1 MTLWKLQNLHSQLT
15 IFRDD
20 LAKITKYRKSAIF
33 RDVLAKTAK
42 FTIFMIFRQ
51 TLRQNCQ
58 NSSPFVMLITT
69 HPQSG
74 AADFTILT
82 EIAKFANFTFF
93 RQNLPRICHHFSPFF
108 MWRKTH
114 PRSDAAGM
122 FYKLSKP
129 CIKFGLQQEKH
140 DMNTPGSSS
149 QVQLR
154 LTILIATKE
163 YPKARVIYIH
173 LFQLRLLQWRMMRSR
188 RA

>member
-1 MTLWKLQNLHSQLT
+1 MTSRKLQN
-15 IFRDD
+15 IV
-20 LAKITKYRKSAIF
+20 KSAIF

-51 TLRQNCQ
+51 TLRQNYQ
-58 NSSPFVMLITT
+58 NSSPFVMIITT

-82 EIAKFANFTFF
+82 EITKFANFTFF

-114 PRSDAAGM
+114 PRSDAARM
-122 FYKLSKP
+122 FYNLSKP

-140 DMNTPGSSS
+140 DINTPGSSS

-154 LTILIATKE
+154 LTISDTPNGE
-163 YPKARVIYIH
+163 
-173 LFQLRLLQWRMMRSR
+173 
-188 RA
+188 

>member
-20 LAKITKYRKSAIF
+20 LTKYRKSAIF
-33 RDVLAKTAK
+33 RDVLAKSAK
-42 FTIFMIFRQ
+42 LTISMIFRQ
-51 TLRQNCQ
+51 TLWQNCQ
-58 NSSPFVMLITT
+58 NSSPFVMLITFT

-82 EIAKFANFTFF
+82 EIANFTFF
-93 RQNLPRICHHFSPFF
+93 RQNLPRICHNFSPFV

-154 LTILIATKE
+154 LTISDTPNGE
-163 YPKARVIYIH
+163 
-173 LFQLRLLQWRMMRSR
+173 
-188 RA
+188 

>member
-1 MTLWKLQNLHSQLT
+1 MSTRKLLGDVRKEGGSRWYNYSMSFLSLAQFSLHLCPGLNSARK
-15 IFRDD
+15 F
-20 LAKITKYRKSAIF
+20 TKVANF

-154 LTILIATKE
+154 LTISDTPNGE
-163 YPKARVIYIH
+163 
-173 LFQLRLLQWRMMRSR
+173 
-188 RA
+188 

>member
-58 NSSPFVMLITT
+58 NSSPFVMLMTT

-74 AADFTILT
+74 AADLTIWT

-154 LTILIATKE
+154 LTISDTPNGE
-163 YPKARVIYIH
+163 
-173 LFQLRLLQWRMMRSR
+173 
-188 RA
+188 